1 MPYQQ
6 GGNISFGGAPFTGEE
21 EEQGNPYQL
30 SPYLS
35 GASPQI
41 GQIPGISDYFSSGTP
56 PINGRPPVEEMPPQG
71 DEMSPPPQDPLM
83 SELDR
88 AKDWRGGAAI
98 GLGAALG
105 GMFGG
110 TGAASAS
117 GAVAQSGQ
125 QHMLEALQQSRQL
138 QAKDRENRFRLS
150 EEKIQGAEKMM
161 SELHG
166 VDMAGMPDHVKQE
179 MTRLT
184 QLYNQKLQGGL
195 TEKEATEVLAMGAR
209 MQQLMQEAKADPTFA
224 TTQGRMAGE
233 AERAKQAGLTGADPA
248 DPTYHGESPAQLS
261 MMDRARE
268 TAKAR
273 VRAAEIAAS
282 AAQDRLGRQLEVAE
296 IRAGNAAVQAY
307 VSQNNAMGDT
317 MLDQD
322 LLNEIFLN
330 GVARARQAVGHKTP
344 VEGSAQPT
352 LRGKS
357 ASGSTNASRG
367 NLVHKNGVWEFAPSG
382 IGGSGKP
389 GVR

>member
-6 GGNISFGGAPFTGEE
+6 GGNISFGGAPFIGQE
-21 EEQGNPYQL
+21 EEQNPYQL
-30 SPYLS
+30 SPYLA
-35 GASPQI
+35 GAPPQT

-105 GMFGG
+105 GIFGG

-209 MQQLMQEAKADPTFA
+209 MQQLMQEAKSTEEYAQTRGAMAGKAQFE
-224 TTQGRMAGE
+224 QGREALGGEYPEGMAGWSASQIAANRNAE
-233 AERAKQAGLTGADPA
+233 TSADARVQAARERAQSIATNTELQLRRLGVQIDNANLRHATAMVESYMLNDRRPTAEGAMQVFNDALQQAQGT
-248 DPTYHGESPAQLS
+248 
-261 MMDRARE
+261 RE
-268 TAKAR
+268 TDSGLPGRASDGTDFVTKKTETAYAGSPKGGNGRWVTPPEGGPAR
-273 VRAAEIAAS
+273 WVP
-282 AAQDRLGRQLEVAE
+282 
-296 IRAGNAAVQAY
+296 N
-307 VSQNNAMGDT
+307 
-317 MLDQD
+317 
-322 LLNEIFLN
+322 
-330 GVARARQAVGHKTP
+330 K
-344 VEGSAQPT
+344 
-352 LRGKS
+352 K
-357 ASGSTNASRG
+357 
-367 NLVHKNGVWEFAPSG
+367 
-382 IGGSGKP
+382 
-389 GVR
+389 